1 MKENKHK
8 YSVHTNAKVK
18 LLAKANHIDLC
29 MPDTNAVTIE
39 LPENVICPDI
49 TGVRIGYVD
58 VNTGELISAIKGDD
72 DKSLLK
78 KYIELGLV
86 KTLHLNQLTEDRAEV
101 KTTEHYFFIYEIDD
115 SSKYKPTTL
124 NGGPGY
130 GMPINGYYK
139 CTYEVLLADDEH
151 TRRMI
156 FTTNSV
162 NIPMCDWIT
171 EFIETIEDLRSIPR
185 KNFKEFDADNYD
197 ESFKEYADQF
207 YVNDDNQL
215 CYTMFDT
222 VGHPVEVEFNAQE
235 FKSIIASIRQIDCE
249 FVDKDN

>member
-18 LLAKANHIDLC
+18 LLAKANHINLC

-39 LPENVICPDI
+39 LPENIICPDI

-72 DKSLLK
+72 DKSQLK

-86 KTLHLNQLTEDRAEV
+86 KTLHLNQLTEDRAEL

-185 KNFKEFDADNYD
+185 KDFKEFDADNYD

-235 FKSIIASIRQIDCE
+235 FKSIISSIRQIDCE